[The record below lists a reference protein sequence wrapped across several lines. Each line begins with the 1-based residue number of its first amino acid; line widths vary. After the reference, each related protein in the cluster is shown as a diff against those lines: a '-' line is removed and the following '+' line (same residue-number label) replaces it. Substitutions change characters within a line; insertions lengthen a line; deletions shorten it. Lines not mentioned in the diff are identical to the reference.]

1 MKKLLLISTFA
12 LGLGFT
18 SCDSFMDINVNPNS
32 PSEGQ
37 LSAGMIFPAAE
48 MNVATSYGDY
58 LRIVGGY
65 YSEVYAHLNGTS
77 NYVDYSQFSQ
87 SATRCSSTYAQLYQR
102 GLNSLKTVS
111 EKASASGEWGTYL
124 AAITMR
130 AFTYQVLVDCWGEV
144 PYTEALTEITSP
156 KYDDGATIYEGVLAE
171 LNEALSKVSSTD
183 VVCTNFLYPGET
195 AGNWIRFANA
205 VKLRILMRMSG
216 VKDVKS
222 QIAALIQENN
232 FPKSDVQYAGC
243 WSNESGKRS
252 PFFAEEFQDG
262 MQKNIAANLAIIG
275 TMQTD
280 NYTDPRLAAYFL
292 VNSEGKYKG
301 SVSGTNYP
309 STTSLTK
316 WCRPANSYDMPVVL
330 YTVAETEFFK
340 AEYFARNGSSADAA
354 AAYAAAIEASF
365 ASAGV
370 DGAAEYL
377 AVYPYNQA
385 QFEKTIGIAKWV
397 HLSGMNTFEAW
408 CELRRLNYPA
418 FGSKKGEDFYTIG
431 DDGSF
436 NTSEYEPGTLYSPI
450 QVFGQVGQ
458 NKLLERFPY
467 AESSSSRNENIPDFP
482 GYTTPVFWGK

>member
-65 YSEVYAHLNGTS
+65 YSEVYAHLNGTE

-87 SATRCSSTYAQLYQR
+87 SATRCSGTYAQLYQR

-171 LNEALSKVSSTD
+171 LDEALSKVSPTD

-292 VNSEGKYKG
+292 VNSEGKYNG
-301 SVSGTNYP
+301 GVSGTNYP

-340 AEYFARNGSSADAA
+340 AEYYARNGSPADAA